1 MRAIAASAARARVG
15 AFGRVCGRALC
26 AYQSSRE
33 FGAVVLGALVTPFFA
48 RFSPPFL
55 GGFFVCFGWGFGLPF
70 WGCGVGV
77 FLGVLVGGKWANV
90 NGNGQPIKRTGAR
103 AHGNRKRR
111 KRERAHGLPV
121 LGGFSSVRQ
130 ILSF

>member
-15 AFGRVCGRALC
+15 ALGRMCGRVLC

-55 GGFFVCFGWGFGLPF
+55 GGFFGCFGWVFWLAFLGLWCGCFG
-70 WGCGVGV
+70 
-77 FLGVLVGGKWANV
+77 GVLVGGKWANV

-111 KRERAHGLPV
+111 KRERAQTACPFG
-121 LGGFSSVRQ
+121 RCA
-130 ILSF
+130 